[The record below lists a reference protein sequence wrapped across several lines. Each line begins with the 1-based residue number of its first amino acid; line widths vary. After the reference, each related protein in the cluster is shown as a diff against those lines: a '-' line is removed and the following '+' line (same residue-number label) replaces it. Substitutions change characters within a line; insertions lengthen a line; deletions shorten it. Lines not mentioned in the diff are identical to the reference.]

1 MAGNSVMKMVIGDLQ
16 RQTFRLLFY
25 TLRDGE
31 EETLV
36 KLGIFWRNLC
46 HDFIESKAYLS
57 TVYWVSYI
65 FDTVEPSWDW
75 TMVSSCNPVM
85 LRATDSYVFPG
96 ISINS

>member
-36 KLGIFWRNLC
+36 KLGIF
-46 HDFIESKAYLS
+46 
-57 TVYWVSYI
+57 
-65 FDTVEPSWDW
+65 
-75 TMVSSCNPVM
+75 
-85 LRATDSYVFPG
+85 
-96 ISINS
+96 